1 MCPSVAQRLPPANP
15 RRSLLHG
22 PRPLPIHKTP
32 QVVGFLGQQ
41 VLDDYRELLTGKLRQ
56 QAWAWSTNDVVD
68 VTW

>member
-1 MCPSVAQRLPPANP
+1 
-15 RRSLLHG
+15 
-22 PRPLPIHKTP
+22 
-32 QVVGFLGQQ
+32 VVGFLGQQ